1 MLQVSILVVADST
14 MIKPLVEST
23 SQIFHN
29 VVDFLPPC
37 LILSFAAGYIGEGK
51 HFQAYRNE
59 LIGSILMVAF
69 TFSAGKWLGQES
81 VYAAWAFHAVGVVA
95 ADKFGGGQQV
105 NPAVT
110 LSMWCLG
117 KVSYTEAFVRVAG
130 QMGGGLIAFPL
141 FHAVS
146 EAMKWTPFGGP
157 EFNQTGDIEAALS
170 EFVASFLL
178 MWVIYIVRCYY
189 YLFCELYSLL
199 FVHL

>member
-1 MLQVSILVVADST
+1 MVKPIVAAIS
-14 MIKPLVEST
+14 EF
-23 SQIFHN
+23 FHN
-29 VVDFLPPC
+29 VVDFLPPG
-37 LILSFAAGYIGEGK
+37 LILSLAAGCVGERK
-51 HFQAYRNE
+51 YFQAYRNE
-59 LIGSILMVAF
+59 LIGSILMVVF

-117 KVSYTEAFVRVAG
+117 KCSYTEAFVRVAG

-170 EFVASFLL
+170 EFGATFLL
-178 MWVIYIVRCYY
+178 MWAIYIVRYY
-189 YLFCELYSLL
+189 YQ
-199 FVHL
+199 